1 MDKPELSKNEAQF
14 LVEATEKVPTT
25 GHQERNNM
33 SITVNKL
40 VSIVAWHEQQ
50 ASAGPTPT
58 PRVVKKAAAKK
69 PISKKPSGKI
79 PRKSALQAP

>member
-1 MDKPELSKNEAQF
+1 MKWRIKLDKPELSKNEAQF

-40 VSIVAWHEQQ
+40 VSIVTITAND
-50 ASAGPTPT
+50 
-58 PRVVKKAAAKK
+58 
-69 PISKKPSGKI
+69 
-79 PRKSALQAP
+79 